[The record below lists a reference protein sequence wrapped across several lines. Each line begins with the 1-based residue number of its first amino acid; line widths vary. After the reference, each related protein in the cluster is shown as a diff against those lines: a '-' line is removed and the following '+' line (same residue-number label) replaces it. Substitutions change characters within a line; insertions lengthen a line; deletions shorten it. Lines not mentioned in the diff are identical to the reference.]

1 MALPPDQS
9 LFLIERLTS
18 ADALLHA
25 VDEVLV
31 DKHSAIQRIQ
41 VVRSPTLGLGLV
53 LDGLWQ
59 TCQADEFLYHE
70 PLAHPAMLLH
80 GSPRR
85 VLILGGG
92 DGGLLREVLRW
103 RTVEQCLLVDIDP
116 EVLAVSRELLG
127 PIHQG
132 AFDDPR
138 AQTLAADAW
147 DVLRDGESG
156 WDVILSDLTDPV
168 ENGPAARLFTREFFM
183 LCRQALTPGGVFALQ
198 AGEASPPMRLFGRVS
213 ASVASAFEHVLPF
226 ASHVPSYGVSMG
238 FVLAS
243 RRSLSAPTAEEA
255 EAGLNAGMG
264 GGLRMLDGVALHGL
278 LHGPRHVRLA
288 MDAAGRSAC
297 ATLNEPVSLERD
309 VLQMRD

>member
-1 MALPPDQS
+1 MALSPDLG
-9 LFLIERLTS
+9 LFLMEQLTS

-31 DKHSAIQRIQ
+31 DKRSTIQHIQ
-41 VVRSPTLGLGLV
+41 VVRSPTLGLGLI

-59 TCQADEFLYHE
+59 TCEADEFLYHE

-103 RTVEQCLLVDIDP
+103 RTVEYCLLVDIDA
-116 EVLAVSRELLG
+116 EVLAVSRQLLG

-138 AQTLAADAW
+138 VQTLTADAW
-147 DVLRDGESG
+147 DVLRGEESG

-168 ENGPAARLFTREFFM
+168 ENGPAARLFTREFFT
-183 LCRQALTPGGVFALQ
+183 LCRQALSKDGVFALQ
-198 AGEASPPMRLFGRVS
+198 AGEASPPMDLFGRVS
-213 ASVASAFEHVLPF
+213 ASVASTFEHVLPF

-243 RRSLSAPTAEEA
+243 QRSLNVPTAEEA
-255 EAGLNAGMG
+255 EAGLNTGMG

-278 LHGPRHVRLA
+278 LHAPRHVRLA
-288 MDAAGRSAC
+288 MDTAGGSAC
-297 ATLNEPVSLERD
+297 ATLNEPVSLERN
-309 VLQMRD
+309 VLQPR